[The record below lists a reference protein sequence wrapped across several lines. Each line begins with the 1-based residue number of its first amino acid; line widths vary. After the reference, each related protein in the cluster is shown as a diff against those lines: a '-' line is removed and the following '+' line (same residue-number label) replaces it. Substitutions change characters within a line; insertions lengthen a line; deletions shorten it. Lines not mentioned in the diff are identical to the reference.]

1 MQGDRNRMSSTSMDK
16 FLHRHHIQIAN
27 NNKRWHRAK
36 PLKTYFTAP
45 DDYNSVIKDLQ
56 YETEILYTIQIPESE
71 LTRIAEFEEQ
81 VFNNMAQ
88 HGHFNMFE
96 MLMEQK
102 EKERQ
107 LKDTYPAVKKAYE
120 QYSLMLKM
128 AQSGEL

>member
-1 MQGDRNRMSSTSMDK
+1 MSGTPMDK
-16 FLHRHHIQIAN
+16 FLHRHHIQIADN
-27 NNKRWHRAK
+27 SKRWHRAK
-36 PLKTYFTAP
+36 PLKAYFTSP
-45 DDYNSVIKDLQ
+45 DDYNSVIENLQ
-56 YETEILYTIQIPESE
+56 YETEKLYTIQIPESE

-88 HGHFNMFE
+88 PGHFNMFE

-102 EKERQ
+102 EKERY

-120 QYSLMLKM
+120 QYSLILKM